1 MTARARA
8 RTVFAAL
15 GLLACGLATAAEPL
29 ASPSATPVRHN
40 SLKTCNQQADARSLT
55 GASRAQFV
63 KHCQAQTVST
73 HGTAPA
79 ASVPTPAGKS
89 PP

>member
-1 MTARARA
+1 MAARAGA

-15 GLLACGLATAAEPL
+15 GLLACGFATAAEPL

-40 SLKTCNQQADARSLT
+40 SLKSCSAQADARNLT
-55 GASRAQFV
+55 GNNRAQFV

-73 HGTAPA
+73 NGKGPPA
-79 ASVPTPAGKS
+79 GASAPTPAGK
-89 PP
+89 